1 MTDRSPIAFL
11 SYVRSDDAHDNGK
24 ITRFRERLEGEVRMH
39 TGHVFPIFQDR
50 NDIAWGQ
57 TWDARIKKSL
67 VDVTFLIPIITPSF
81 FESPACREEFETFAL
96 REKTLGVSNLILPL
110 YYVDSEQMSPG
121 YKVGS
126 DKIAD
131 ILRSRQWTDW
141 RNLRFKSYDE
151 EVVSTEL
158 SKMAGTIKSAMR
170 DLNSVFEAAAA
181 APSKARKSRKPELE
195 PREERVEVKA
205 RRSIPKLT
213 PVDIKIPEA
222 RPRGGFSLERLEL
235 AQSRP
240 YFVYTKQYD
249 ETISAKSLLSDS
261 EAARYYDYVAGSTKV
276 LSSNYGEDIESFKK
290 YIETFEESVAIMF
303 LIDNSGSMR
312 GKNILSA
319 AAWMSIV
326 LESMDRDNIK
336 TEVVGYTTKTWKGGQ
351 SRELWHKDGRP
362 SNPGRLNDVRYIVY
376 KNFDETVRESIPNV
390 CGMTKEGILKENID
404 GEALIAA
411 YNRLERIDASRKA
424 LVVLSDGAPVDDST
438 LSSNKEYLLHD
449 HMLAATR
456 WIEQQKIYLGGV
468 GIAYDVSRYFN
479 HSSVALPAEDLGPA
493 IFSIVR
499 EALSKTAEGNT

>member
-39 TGHVFPIFQDR
+39 TGHPFPIFQDR

-81 FESPACREEFETFAL
+81 FESPACREEFEIFAL

-110 YYVDSEQMSPG
+110 YYVESEQMSPVH
-121 YKVGS
+121 KEGS

-131 ILRSRQWTDW
+131 VVRSRQWTDW

-158 SKMAGTIKSAMR
+158 SKMAATIKTAMK
-170 DLNSVFEAAAA
+170 DLNSVFDAAAA
-181 APSKARKSRKPELE
+181 SPSKTKKVRKLATE
-195 PREERVEVKA
+195 PRAERVEVKA
-205 RRSIPKLT
+205 RRPIPELT
-213 PVDIKIPEA
+213 PVDIKVPEA
-222 RPRGGFSLERLEL
+222 RPRGGFSLGRLEL

-261 EAARYYDYVAGSTKV
+261 EAARYYDFVAGSAKV
-276 LSSNYGEDIESFKK
+276 LSANYGEVIDEFKKSIESV
-290 YIETFEESVAIMF
+290 EERVAIVF

-351 SRELWHKDGRP
+351 SRELWLKDGKP

-411 YNRLERIDASRKA
+411 YHRLEGIDASRKV
-424 LVVLSDGAPVDDST
+424 LIVLSDGAPVDDST
-438 LSSNKEYLLHD
+438 LSSNEKYLLHD

-456 WIEQQKIYLGGV
+456 WIEQQEIYLGGV
-468 GIAYDVSRYFN
+468 GIAYDVSRYFKR
-479 HSSVALPAEDLGPA
+479 SSVALPAEDLGPA
-493 IFSIVR
+493 IFSIVG
-499 EALSKTAEGNT
+499 EALSNTAKSSA